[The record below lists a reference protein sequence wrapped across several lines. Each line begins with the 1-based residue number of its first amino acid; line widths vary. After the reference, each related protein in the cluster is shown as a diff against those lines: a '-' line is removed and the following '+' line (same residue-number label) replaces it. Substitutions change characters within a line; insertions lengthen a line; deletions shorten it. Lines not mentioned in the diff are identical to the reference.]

1 MRLRKLFIVL
11 NIILIS
17 MIGLIRTSFICDAV
31 TFSIVPIAL
40 CAVILLFCRDYSC
53 FPDKKNI
60 KYDIVFAVL
69 FILMLSLEEILKAMR
84 SMDGELFN
92 TVFKLIYFPVL
103 IYSLMIDIDY
113 ALFASRTVSMGED
126 GPASGSGKF
135 LGIYYPVWM
144 YIAVSFVFLIAY
156 YPGVMHTDFEKEW
169 MWGYETKWSDWHT
182 VGYLMFIKLCTIFTD
197 RPFMITIASS
207 LMYYLTANY
216 TVGVLRKHFPSRQ
229 YIGWIYMCLYMCFGF
244 YSCMY
249 IGEVQKNNLSTPM
262 LLAFAVS
269 LLDHALS
276 REHDRRQYI
285 NMAVFA
291 FFASLFRHSLWEIV
305 LITIVFTAVGAA
317 LCKEKTG
324 EEKKKDIK
332 GLAFIFATTVAS
344 FLIFTEGIGFGLLK
358 AERNPAYIKYTIP
371 MNLAASMAYRSQETG
386 LVIDDEI
393 KQMMEQ
399 IIPMEKWAEYYCPY
413 DADVIDRP
421 WHEIGDNVLKLND
434 PKIASDIIRVNWYYL
449 THYPRQFVL
458 SFFDINSIVWEI
470 AKAPGLEMYSP
481 HSAPEHYDIHHMRKG
496 EFYNFSE
503 SLKMFLGSF
512 GIGRTVVYRGGLYL
526 YLMILTA
533 FILLRKHQFR
543 VLTSMLP
550 ILLYALALMISIPQE
565 GSQYIMP
572 FPLFAALFGVVS
584 FMIRENDQVLKKIR
598 REKHAETES
607 VQGT

>member
-17 MIGLIRTSFICDAV
+17 MIGLIRTSFIADAV

-40 CAVILLFCRDYSC
+40 CAIILLFCKDYSL

-60 KYDIVFAVL
+60 KYDIVFTVL
-69 FILMLSLEEILKAMR
+69 FILMLSLEEVLKVMR
-84 SMDGELFN
+84 SMDGEFFN
-92 TVFKLIYFPVL
+92 AVFKLIYFPVL
-103 IYSLMIDIDY
+103 IYCLMIDIDY
-113 ALFASRTVSMGED
+113 VLYVSHTVSTD
-126 GPASGSGKF
+126 DYVSLPGSGKF
-135 LGIYYPVWM
+135 LGIYHPVWM
-144 YIAVSFVFLIAY
+144 YIAVSFLFLIAY

-169 MWGYETKWSDWHT
+169 MWGYDTKWSDWHT
-182 VGYLMFIKLCTIFTD
+182 VGYLMFIKLCTILTD
-197 RPFMITIASS
+197 RPFMITIGSS

-216 TVGVLRKHFPSRQ
+216 TVGVLGKHFPSRK
-229 YIGWIYMCLYMCFGF
+229 YIGWIYMCLYICFGF

-262 LLAFAVS
+262 MIAFSVS
-269 LLDHALS
+269 LLDYTLS
-276 REHDRRQYI
+276 REHNRKHYI

-291 FFASLFRHSLWEIV
+291 FLASLFRHSLWEIV
-305 LITIVFTAVGAA
+305 LITIVFTAFGMFFY
-317 LCKEKTG
+317 KGKTK

-332 GLAFIFATTVAS
+332 GLALIFATTIAS
-344 FLIFTEGIGFGLLK
+344 FLIFTEGLAFGILK
-358 AERNPAYIKYTIP
+358 AERNPAYIKYTVP
-371 MNLAASMAYRSQETG
+371 MNLAASMAYRSRETG
-386 LVIDDEI
+386 LLIDDDI
-393 KQMMEQ
+393 KQKMEQ

-434 PKIASDIIRVNWYYL
+434 PKIAADIIRVNWYYL

-470 AKAPGLEMYSP
+470 AKAPELEMYSP

-526 YLMILTA
+526 YLMILIA
-533 FILLRKHQFR
+533 FILLRKHQFQ

-572 FPLFAALFGVVS
+572 FPLFTALFGVVS
-584 FMIRENDQVLKKIR
+584 FAIRENGQAPGD
-598 REKHAETES
+598 TE
-607 VQGT
+607 VKTCRD